1 MQQVLKWFNSH
12 GLSYPMLNV
21 KGLSWLEL
29 SVGFFLWVLFNWFEQ
44 YTCSSLLNQSHML
57 ASSQYMSP
65 SKSPDYCLYRFFF
78 CLCFLKSINREYI
91 GNFSCIIVITWW
103 AGQRGDIY
111 SMQLQCFFLIIRI
124 LTKTFLLSFRILLF
138 VGIKVYPCIGEFTFS
153 TSRSSEP
160 GLFAFPL
167 HWNVHAIDSTLQSSC
182 RCSGTSGN
190 RNSDQ

>member
-1 MQQVLKWFNSH
+1 MQQVLKWFNSR

-103 AGQRGDIY
+103 AGQRGGYIFYAVTMFLSYNQNPNKNLFTFIQD
-111 SMQLQCFFLIIRI
+111 LIIRGDKSI
-124 LTKTFLLSFRILLF
+124 PLYRWVYIFYFKEFRTWSFCF
-138 VGIKVYPCIGEFTFS
+138 P
-153 TSRSSEP
+153 
-160 GLFAFPL
+160 FALKCACNWFNIAVEL
-167 HWNVHAIDSTLQSSC
+167 
-182 RCSGTSGN
+182 
-190 RNSDQ
+190 